1 MKNRERAPRTEQDV
15 SPETG
20 SVYDY
25 YVCVDPSQASLVFDY
40 FRGAHQDEQVEVLA
54 HLGLCL
60 LCREAVKTV
69 LKLSACLEGTNDY
82 CPGVTDEG
90 ELAARV

>member
-1 MKNRERAPRTEQDV
+1 MKNREREPGTEQDV
-15 SPETG
+15 SPESG

-40 FRGAHQDEQVEVLA
+40 LRGAHQDEQVEVLA

-60 LCREAVKTV
+60 RCRAAAATV
-69 LKLSACLEGTNDY
+69 LKLSACLEGTNHY
-82 CPGVTDEG
+82 RPGVTDEG
-90 ELAARV
+90 ELAARD